1 MSTGLHLGAR
11 TLRISLIVAISLF
24 MFAPSAIMAVESFSG
39 ESYLVFPPHSFGLRQ
54 YEQAL
59 SGPRW
64 VPALERSVIV
74 AFSSAGV
81 ALVIG
86 AIAALALHR
95 ARLPGR
101 RTLETLA
108 VAPLL
113 VPALAYAIALYV
125 VFARLH
131 LLGTKA
137 GLIAA
142 HAVLGLPFVVLVVG
156 AALGNVPRELEG
168 AAMSL
173 GAEKARALFDVTAR
187 LLLPVLAAA
196 FTLAFLTSFDEV
208 VVATFVSGI
217 GYETLPR
224 AILADVRDAYDPA
237 VTAIG
242 TALTAVTVVLLALV
256 GLLRRRSP

>member
-1 MSTGLHLGAR
+1 LRIGGR
-11 TLRISLIVAISLF
+11 TLRISLLAAIALF
-24 MFAPSAIMAVESFSG
+24 MFAPSAIMAVESFSN
-39 ESYLVFPPHSFGLRQ
+39 ESYLKFPPHSFGLRQ
-54 YEQAL
+54 YAHAL

-64 VPALERSVIV
+64 VPALERSLVV
-74 AFSSAGV
+74 AFSAAGI
-81 ALVIG
+81 ALVVG
-86 AIAALALHR
+86 ALAALALHR

-101 RTLETLA
+101 RTLEALA

-125 VFARLH
+125 VFVRLH
-131 LLGTKA
+131 LLGTRA

-142 HAVLGLPFVVLVVG
+142 HAVLGLPFVVLLVG
-156 AALGNVPRELEG
+156 GALGNVPRELEG

-173 GAEKARALFDVTAR
+173 GAERARALLDVTAR

-208 VVATFVSGI
+208 VVAAFVSGV

-237 VTAIG
+237 VNAIG
-242 TALTAVTVVLLALV
+242 TVLTVVTAVLLAFV
-256 GLLRRRSP
+256 GLLRRRSL